1 MIRPPGWDGV
11 AFSEGG
17 DGDIRNDPT
26 ARQVLIGRIGSPGRW
41 ATVRQVHGAGV
52 VRIDEPGEAGEADAL
67 WTTSRDLAV
76 TVFTADCFAVV
87 VQADSAVGVAHAG
100 WRGTDAGVVGELVG
114 EMTAAG
120 HAPLRAAVGPGIGPC
135 CFEVGE
141 EVAGRFEAHRSETT
155 WSTTSVDLPGA
166 ISSQIPAI
174 DTWSIGACTY
184 HDPGWFSHRRDAT
197 KQRLA
202 AIGWLP

>member
-1 MIRPPGWDGV
+1 
-11 AFSEGG
+11 
-17 DGDIRNDPT
+17 
-26 ARQVLIGRIGSPGRW
+26 
-41 ATVRQVHGAGV
+41 
-52 VRIDEPGEAGEADAL
+52 
-67 WTTSRDLAV
+67 
-76 TVFTADCFAVV
+76 
-87 VQADSAVGVAHAG
+87 
-100 WRGTDAGVVGELVG
+100 
-114 EMTAAG
+114 MTAAG

-202 AIGWLP
+202 AVGWLP